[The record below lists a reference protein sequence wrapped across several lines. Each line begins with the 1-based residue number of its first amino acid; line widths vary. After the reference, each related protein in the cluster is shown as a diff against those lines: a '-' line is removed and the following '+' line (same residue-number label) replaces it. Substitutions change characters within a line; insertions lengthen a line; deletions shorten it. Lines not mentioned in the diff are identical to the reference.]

1 MTAGSRRLMA
11 PGDGPGA
18 AGRAAADRPDT
29 GPPLVLA
36 HRPRPRSGRAV
47 PAALPT
53 AVLFDRD
60 GTLIEDVPYN
70 GAPERV
76 RPVPGARRALAALRR
91 HGILLGVVSNQSGI
105 ARGLLTPADVDAVRR
120 RVEELLGPFDIWV
133 VCPHGPHDGCRCRK
147 PAPGLVHTAVARLGV
162 ERERTAVIGD
172 IGADVDAA
180 RAAGARG
187 ILVPNERT
195 EPGEVAAAV
204 ETAPTVLAAV
214 RRLLDGRGTSGR
226 EARR

>member
-1 MTAGSRRLMA
+1 M
-11 PGDGPGA
+11 
-18 AGRAAADRPDT
+18 
-29 GPPLVLA
+29 
-36 HRPRPRSGRAV
+36 
-47 PAALPT
+47 PT

-76 RPVPGARRALAALRR
+76 RPVPGARRALSALRR

-105 ARGLLTPADVDAVRR
+105 ARGLLTRADVDAVRR

-133 VCPHGPHDGCRCRK
+133 VCPHGPYDGCRCRK
-147 PAPGLVHTAVARLGV
+147 PAPGLIHTAVARLGV
-162 ERERTAVIGD
+162 ERQRTAVIGD

-187 ILVPNERT
+187 ILVPNEQTDPR
-195 EPGEVAAAV
+195 EVAAAA
-204 ETAPTVLAAV
+204 ETAPTLLTAVLA
-214 RRLLDGRGTSGR
+214 LLGGEP
-226 EARR
+226 EASR

>member
-1 MTAGSRRLMA
+1 MA
-11 PGDGPGA
+11 PGCGPA
-18 AGRAAADRPDT
+18 AAERAAPACPDT
-29 GPPLVLA
+29 DAPLVLA
-36 HRPRPRSGRAV
+36 HRSASSTRRAV
-47 PAALPT
+47 SAALPT

-76 RPVPGARRALAALRR
+76 RPVPGARRALSALRR

-105 ARGLLTPADVDAVRR
+105 ARGLLTRADVDAVRR

-133 VCPHGPHDGCRCRK
+133 VCPHGPYDGCRCRK
-147 PAPGLVHTAVARLGV
+147 PAPGLIHTAVARLGV
-162 ERERTAVIGD
+162 ERQRTAVIGD

-187 ILVPNERT
+187 ILVPNEQTDPR
-195 EPGEVAAAV
+195 EVAAAA
-204 ETAPTVLAAV
+204 ETAPTLLTAVLA
-214 RRLLDGRGTSGR
+214 LLGGEP
-226 EARR
+226 EASR